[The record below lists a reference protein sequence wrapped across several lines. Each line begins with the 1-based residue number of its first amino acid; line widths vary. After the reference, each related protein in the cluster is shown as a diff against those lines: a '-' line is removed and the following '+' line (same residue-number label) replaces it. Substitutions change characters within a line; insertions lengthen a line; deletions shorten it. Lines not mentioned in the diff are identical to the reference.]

1 MTIVNILIQNE
12 EEVVQVLTED
22 EDKKQVGYIIKKE
35 DLSTLDKGKWTS
47 FVNMI
52 ENKLV

>member
-22 EDKKQVGYIIKKE
+22 ENGKQVGYIIKKE
-35 DLSTLDKGKWTS
+35 DLSISDKSKWSS
-47 FVNMI
+47 FVDMI
-52 ENKLV
+52 TAKV